1 VVCQTSLFYLFNA
14 SRSSSVK
21 DFLDI
26 QCTAI
31 QSLKQKLSQHQ
42 RLFHKQ
48 VAYTEA
54 FWITL
59 VGVQVDYYGTP
70 TPLRQLAG
78 ISVPDSTLLVI
89 QPYDKGAM
97 QVKQNF

>member
-1 VVCQTSLFYLFNA
+1 
-14 SRSSSVK
+14 
-21 DFLDI
+21 
-26 QCTAI
+26 
-31 QSLKQKLSQHQ
+31 
-42 RLFHKQ
+42 
-48 VAYTEA
+48 
-54 FWITL
+54 